1 MRIIFAIAT
10 FLCLVVFVVGL
21 LTNNHP
27 MADVGISGFLLG
39 SMVVGAMSLWRRH
52 KQRRSERNPKAE
64 SERMSLSL
72 TTELTDSVV
81 RSMSKE
87 RERRK

>member
-1 MRIIFAIAT
+1 MLIVIAIVT
-10 FLCLVVFVVGL
+10 FLCLVLFVVGL
-21 LTNNHP
+21 LTSNAP

-39 SMVVGAMSLWRRH
+39 SMVVGGMALWGRH
-52 KQRRSERNPKAE
+52 KQRRSWRTAKAE

-81 RSMSKE
+81 RSMEKE
-87 RERRK
+87 RERK